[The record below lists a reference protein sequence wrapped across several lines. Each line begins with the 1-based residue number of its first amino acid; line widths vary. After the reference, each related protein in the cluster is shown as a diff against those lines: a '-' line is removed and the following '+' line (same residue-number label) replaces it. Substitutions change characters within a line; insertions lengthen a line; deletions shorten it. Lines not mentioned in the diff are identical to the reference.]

1 METVR
6 LKEIEW
12 LFKVTHPCRVTES
25 NLDTGNVTLE
35 STVYH
40 MTQSTQEPGSP
51 ALKVAEFEN
60 G

>member
-1 METVR
+1 MR

-12 LFKVTHPCRVTES
+12 LFKVTHPRRVTES
-25 NLDTGNVTLE
+25 NLDTGNVTVE

-40 MTQSTQEPGSP
+40 ITQSTQEPGSP
-51 ALKVAEFEN
+51 DLQMAEFEN